1 MSSSKVRESLGVIE
15 SPRLGL
21 VRSMRYPL
29 ALSRLLMIRFT
40 SGDPFG
46 WIREVHPETS
56 LLFRCTSACRTII
69 EILVAA
75 LFQLADRLP
84 EDYNL
89 VCCPPMLAEFKG
101 VSPLRAIGHRHSPDS
116 WIIPIQQIAPFR
128 LSPIAGFVPRR
139 ESDCALIGDLFH
151 RGFDWSSLLRLDAL
165 CAGIERI

>member
-89 VCCPPMLAEFKG
+89 VCCPSDACRIQRD
-101 VSPLRAIGHRHSPDS
+101 SPLFATGHRHTRFLDYPHPTDRTIPSFADCWLRTAPRKRLRSDRRPVSP
-116 WIIPIQQIAPFR
+116 
-128 LSPIAGFVPRR
+128 GV
-139 ESDCALIGDLFH
+139 
-151 RGFDWSSLLRLDAL
+151 
-165 CAGIERI
+165 